1 MTPLLLAFLTFLS
14 LTVVAGGVAWLA
26 KNWNAPMLARLRALG
41 QPLGAAS
48 GNVTVMAEDR
58 PNNPIQKLLTKL
70 GRRRTRAKAADDDD
84 LPALV
89 RKNPNASPDLGQQ
102 LVQAGFRRPYAMA
115 LLMGVRVALAGLMT
129 LVGFGLATFV
139 SPKLLPTCFALA
151 MLGYVLPRFIVA
163 RIASKRR
170 EEIQRS
176 LPDAIDL
183 LLLCV
188 EAGLGLNAAL
198 VKVAEERSNSGPDPI
213 GYELT
218 QLANELQVGMGRREA
233 FRNLAE
239 RTGVAEL
246 RSLAAHLIQSERF
259 GSSIANTLRV
269 QSESMRTHRR
279 LMAEEIANKTQVKLL
294 FPLILFIFP
303 SVMIVILMPA
313 VMRLMDAL
321 KVLA

>member
-1 MTPLLLAFLTFLS
+1 MTPEILALLTFLS
-14 LTVVAGGVAWLA
+14 LAVVAGGIAWLA
-26 KNWNAPMLARLRALG
+26 KNWNAPMLARLRALN
-41 QPLGAAS
+41 QPLGAAG
-48 GNVTVMAEDR
+48 GNVTVLAEDR
-58 PNNPIQKLLTKL
+58 PKNPVEKLLTKL
-70 GRRRTRAKAADDDD
+70 GRRTERPANADADD

-89 RKNPNASPDLGQQ
+89 RKNPDAAPDLAAQ
-102 LVQAGFRRPYAMA
+102 LTHAGFRRPHAMA
-115 LLMGVRVALAGLMT
+115 LLMGVRLAAAGTMT
-129 LVGFGLATFV
+129 VIGFGLATFV
-139 SPKLLPTCFALA
+139 SPKLLPTCFALGL
-151 MLGYVLPRFIVA
+151 LGYVLPRFLVA
-163 RIASKRR
+163 RIAAKRR

-176 LPDAIDL
+176 LPDAMDL

-198 VKVAEERSNSGPDPI
+198 VKVAEERSNSGEDPI
-213 GYELT
+213 GLELT
-218 QLANELQVGMGRREA
+218 QLAKELQMGVGRREA
-233 FRNLAE
+233 FRNLAD

-279 LMAEEIANKTQVKLL
+279 LQAEEIANKTQVKLL

-321 KVLA
+321 KVLV

>member
-1 MTPLLLAFLTFLS
+1 MSPLLLSLLTFLS
-14 LTVVAGGVAWLA
+14 LAVVAGGFAWLA

-41 QPLGAAS
+41 QPLGAGG
-48 GNVTVMAEDR
+48 GNVTVLAEEQPKNQVER
-58 PNNPIQKLLTKL
+58 LLTKL
-70 GRRRTRAKAADDDD
+70 GRQTRAKNADDED

-89 RKNPNASPDLGQQ
+89 RKNVDAAPDLASQ
-102 LVQAGFRRPYAMA
+102 LMHAGFRRPHAMA
-115 LLMGVRVALAGLMT
+115 LLMGVRVALAGVFT
-129 LVGFGLATFV
+129 LIGFGLATFV

-163 RIASKRR
+163 RIATKRR
-170 EEIQRS
+170 EEIQRT

-198 VKVAEERSNSGPDPI
+198 VKVAEERSHAGEDPI
-213 GYELT
+213 GLELT
-218 QLANELQVGMGRREA
+218 QLAKELQVGMGRREA
-233 FRNLAE
+233 FRNLAD
-239 RTGVAEL
+239 RTGVGEL
-246 RSLAAHLIQSERF
+246 RSLAAHLIQAERF

-279 LMAEEIANKTQVKLL
+279 LMAEEIANRTQVKLL
-294 FPLILFIFP
+294 FPLIMFIFP

-321 KVLA
+321 KTLA